1 MDAPPLD
8 FCRAPAR
15 RWRIQRPFLVGHS
28 PLRMCEIAVVRQ
40 IGPSASSASE
50 ERQWLCERSPTYDLS
65 QGARRLVRSKAAGNV
80 CVVWPG
86 WTRRR
91 TGKVARESRAARSG
105 DPGGH
110 PASGRVEGARRAGDG
125 EAQGRRGTCQTG
137 SRACRT
143 GSGAC
148 AAGSRGTLGRA
159 GSRRGVGGRSSA
171 CSSALLSLG
180 RMTTMCGCVQGRRWS
195 YPSGWRTSI
204 SQLSGTP
211 STATTKSSSTLP
223 SRNAIAS

>member
-1 MDAPPLD
+1 MALRAVTDLRFVAGCATFSALEGGRERLCRLAGLDAAAH
-8 FCRAPAR
+8 R
-15 RWRIQRPFLVGHS
+15 
-28 PLRMCEIAVVRQ
+28 EIR
-40 IGPSASSASE
+40 
-50 ERQWLCERSPTYDLS
+50 
-65 QGARRLVRSKAAGNV
+65 
-80 CVVWPG
+80 
-86 WTRRR
+86 TR
-91 TGKVARESRAARSG
+91 SRAARSG

-180 RMTTMCGCVQGRRWS
+180 RMTAMCGCVRGRRWS
-195 YPSGWRTSI
+195 CSSGWRTST